1 MWILH
6 FLPNWIFNLL
16 FFLAIVGY
24 LISTAVRLIP
34 MMGSYAVP
42 IKYGS
47 IAAIF
52 FSIYMMGAIA
62 DNDAW
67 VARVKEMEAK
77 VAQLQQKSTE
87 TNVQIVEKLVT
98 KQVAVQA
105 KQQEVIKY
113 IDREIVKYDNSC
125 KIPQEVV
132 TAVNGAA
139 K

>member
-24 LISTAVRLIP
+24 LVSTAVRLIP
-34 MMGSYAVP
+34 MMGSYAIP

-52 FSIYMMGAIA
+52 FSTYMMGGIA
-62 DNDAW
+62 DNEAW
-67 VARVKEMEAK
+67 LKRVKEMEAK
-77 VAQLQQKSTE
+77 VAELEQKSQE
-87 TNVQIVEKLVT
+87 TNVKIVKQIIT

-105 KQQEVIKY
+105 KQVETIKY
-113 IDREIVKYDNSC
+113 VDREIVKYDQTC

-132 TAVNGAA
+132 HAVNEAA

>member
-16 FFLAIVGY
+16 FFVAIVGY
-24 LISTAVRLIP
+24 LISKTVKFVP
-34 MMGSYAVP
+34 MLGMYATP

-52 FSIYMMGAIA
+52 FSVYMMGGIA
-62 DNDAW
+62 DNEAW
-67 VARVKEMEAK
+67 LKRVKEMEAK
-77 VAQLQQKSTE
+77 VAELEQKSQE
-87 TNVQIVEKLVT
+87 TNVKIVKQIITKHDVVET
-98 KQVAVQA
+98 KA
-105 KQQEVIKY
+105 KEIVKY
-113 IDREIVKYDNSC
+113 IDREIVKYDQTC

-132 TAVNGAA
+132 HAVNEAA

>member
-16 FFLAIVGY
+16 FFLAIIGY
-24 LISTAVRLIP
+24 LISKTVKFVP
-34 MMGSYAVP
+34 MLGMYATP

-47 IAAIF
+47 IGLIF
-52 FSIYMMGAIA
+52 FSTYMMGGIA
-62 DNDAW
+62 DNEAW
-67 VARVKEMEAK
+67 LKRVKEMEAK
-77 VAQLQQKSTE
+77 IAILQEKSE
-87 TNVQIVEKLVT
+87 KTNVKIVKQIVI

-105 KQQEVIKY
+105 KQVETIKY
-113 IDREIVKYDNSC
+113 IDREIVKYDQTC

-132 TAVNGAA
+132 HVVNEAA

>member
-24 LISTAVRLIP
+24 LVSTAVRLIP
-34 MMGSYAVP
+34 MMGSYAIP

-52 FSIYMMGAIA
+52 FSTYMMGGIA
-62 DNDAW
+62 DNEAW
-67 VARVKEMEAK
+67 LKRVREMEAK
-77 VAQLQQKSTE
+77 VAELEQKSQE
-87 TNVQIVEKLVT
+87 TNVKIVKQIIT

-105 KQQEVIKY
+105 KQVETIKY
-113 IDREIVKYDNSC
+113 VDREIVKYDQTC

-132 TAVNGAA
+132 HAVNEAA

>member
-16 FFLAIVGY
+16 FFLAIAGY

-34 MMGSYAVP
+34 MMGSYAIP

-52 FSIYMMGAIA
+52 FSTYMMGGIA
-62 DNDAW
+62 DNEAW
-67 VARVKEMEAK
+67 LKRVREMEAK
-77 VAQLQQKSTE
+77 VAELEQKSQE
-87 TNVQIVEKLVT
+87 TNVKIVKQIIT

-105 KQQEVIKY
+105 KQVETIKY
-113 IDREIVKYDNSC
+113 VDREIVKYDQTC
-125 KIPQEVV
+125 KIPQELVH
-132 TAVNGAA
+132 AVNEAA

>member
-24 LISTAVRLIP
+24 LISKTVKFVP
-34 MMGSYAVP
+34 MLGMYATP

-52 FSIYMMGAIA
+52 FSTYMMGGIA
-62 DNDAW
+62 DNEAW
-67 VARVKEMEAK
+67 LKRVKEMETKIA
-77 VAQLQQKSTE
+77 ALQEKSE
-87 TNVQIVEKLVT
+87 KTNIEIVEKIVT
-98 KQVAVQA
+98 KQVLVQA
-105 KQQEVIKY
+105 KQVETIKY
-113 IDREIVKYDNSC
+113 VDREIVKYDQTC

-132 TAVNGAA
+132 HAVNEAA

>member
-24 LISTAVRLIP
+24 LVSTAVRLIP
-34 MMGSYAVP
+34 MMGSYAIP

-52 FSIYMMGAIA
+52 FSTYMMGGIA
-62 DNDAW
+62 DNEAW
-67 VARVKEMEAK
+67 LKRVREMEAK
-77 VAQLQQKSTE
+77 VAELEQKSQE
-87 TNVQIVEKLVT
+87 TNVKIVKQIIT
-98 KQVAVQA
+98 KHDVAETKV
-105 KQQEVIKY
+105 KEIVKY
-113 IDREIVKYDNSC
+113 IDREIVKYDQTC

-132 TAVNGAA
+132 HAVNEAA

>member
-24 LISTAVRLIP
+24 LVSKTVRLVP
-34 MMGSYAVP
+34 MLGTYATP

-47 IAAIF
+47 IGLIF
-52 FSIYMMGAIA
+52 FSTYMMDGIA
-62 DNDAW
+62 DNEAW
-67 VARVKEMEAK
+67 LKRVKEMEAK
-77 VAQLQQKSTE
+77 VATLEQKSQE
-87 TNVQIVEKLVT
+87 TNVKIVKQIIT

-105 KQQEVIKY
+105 KQVETIKY
-113 IDREIVKYDNSC
+113 VDREIVKYDQTC

-132 TAVNGAA
+132 HAVNEAA

>member
-24 LISTAVRLIP
+24 LVSKTVRLVP
-34 MMGSYAVP
+34 MLGTYATL

-47 IAAIF
+47 IGLIF
-52 FSIYMMGAIA
+52 FSTYMMGGIA
-62 DNDAW
+62 DNEAW
-67 VARVKEMEAK
+67 LKRVKEMEAK
-77 VAQLQQKSTE
+77 VATLEQKSQE
-87 TNVQIVEKLVT
+87 TNVKIVEKIVT

-105 KQQEVIKY
+105 KQVETIKY
-113 IDREIVKYDNSC
+113 VDREIVKYDQTC

-132 TAVNGAA
+132 HAVNEAA